1 MVFINQFKYW
11 LMKNY
16 DNYLFCFSSG
26 VLELVEVDSFYPM
39 CRSKDSNSVRFG
51 SKHFL
56 WTGPSCWSSDSDLPK
71 ICSSSWAEFLF
82 VAGALTQGPFL
93 FWVALSLAQSQS
105 FLLPIVSYRVYC
117 FCLFVFLFF
126 SLKDKNS
133 H

>member
-11 LMKNY
+11 LVKNY
-16 DNYLFCFSSG
+16 NNYLFCFSSG

-82 VAGALTQGPFL
+82 CWGSNPGAFL
-93 FWVALSLAQSQS
+93 VLGGFIISPVPGFSIANCELQSLLFLS
-105 FLLPIVSYRVYC
+105 FC
-117 FCLFVFLFF
+117 FFVFFPERQ
-126 SLKDKNS
+126 KS